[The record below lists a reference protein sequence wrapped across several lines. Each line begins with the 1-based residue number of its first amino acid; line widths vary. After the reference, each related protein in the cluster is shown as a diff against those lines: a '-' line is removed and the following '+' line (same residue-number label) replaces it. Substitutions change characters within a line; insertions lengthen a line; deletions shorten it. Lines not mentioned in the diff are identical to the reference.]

1 MLAIDTR
8 WYSFTPP
15 QWSNIPPP
23 LTDTDV
29 FRDEFPEEPE
39 HAAGPENRTQIG
51 QERPEY
57 DRKLT
62 RDLHLR

>member
-29 FRDEFPEEPE
+29 FRDEFPEE
-39 HAAGPENRTQIG
+39 
-51 QERPEY
+51 
-57 DRKLT
+57 L
-62 RDLHLR
+62 